1 SLRYRGMLYR
11 RLVIVFALTFGVLGF
26 IGMQLATPFW
36 AQIGQRFAELYF
48 LFFVTSWV
56 YSKPRSRKFL
66 FNTFVAVMAMISVAD
81 WLFWDP
87 TEVSL
92 KLYSWLIPGIYCAIF
107 LLLPA
112 FFGKL
117 VEPEQVPERVTSK

>member
-1 SLRYRGMLYR
+1 MLYR

-36 AQIGQRFAELYF
+36 AEIGQRIAELYF

-56 YSKPRSRKFL
+56 YSRPRSRRYYIL
-66 FNTFVAVMAMISVAD
+66 AFVIVMAVISVLD
-81 WLFWDP
+81 VLGWDP
-87 TEVSL
+87 SGVSL
-92 KLYSWLIPGIYCAIF
+92 KLYSWLIPGIYCVIF

-117 VEPEQVPERVTSK
+117 VEPEQVPERVTFK